1 MLPRSG
7 GEKVYLEFIY
17 DRPRFLAS
25 TVVAVQAILLGFT
38 ASNCI
43 VSSIGQ
49 TTIWLAPEVYYTNTA
64 NRYLG
69 STCSSLCR

>member
-25 TVVAVQAILLGFT
+25 TVVAVQAMLLGFT

-43 VSSIGQ
+43 VSNLRQVAIQS
-49 TTIWLAPEVYYTNTA
+49 A
-64 NRYLG
+64 
-69 STCSSLCR
+69 S

>member
-25 TVVAVQAILLGFT
+25 TIVAVQAMLLGFT

-43 VSSIGQ
+43 VGNLRQATTPIGAKNQ
-49 TTIWLAPEVYYTNTA
+49 P
-64 NRYLG
+64 
-69 STCSSLCR
+69 C

>member
-25 TVVAVQAILLGFT
+25 TIVAVQAMLLGFT

-43 VSSIGQ
+43 VGN
-49 TTIWLAPEVYYTNTA
+49 L
-64 NRYLG
+64 R
-69 STCSSLCR
+69 